1 MIKGSH
7 IFKTAAALLLTGA
20 LAGCFDVD
28 MQITVV
34 DSETASVKTT
44 TTVPKELISL
54 ADIESGDADF
64 CDSASKITETE
75 DSITCVET
83 HEGTFDEVIPQDSS
97 SDEPQPTIALVA
109 PGQVKVSFPTGT
121 LSEEIGAGAGDA
133 DDEESAQAMQMMK
146 TMFAGHGITMRV
158 VGNKIIDTNM
168 ALSADG
174 KSAELKVMFADLI
187 EGNSDLPAETYA
199 IVELP

>member
-34 DSETASVKTT
+34 DSETASAKIT
-44 TTVPKELISL
+44 TTVPKDLVSL
-54 ADIESGDADF
+54 ADIESGDAEF
-64 CDSASKITETE
+64 CDSASEITETE

-83 HEGTFDEVIPQDSS
+83 HEGKFDEVIPQDSS
-97 SDEPQPTIALVA
+97 SEEPQPTIALVA

-121 LSEEIGAGAGDA
+121 LSEEMGAGAG

-168 ALSADG
+168 TLSADG
-174 KSAELKVMFADLI
+174 KSAELKVMFTDLI
-187 EGNSDLPAETYA
+187 EGTLQLPEESYA
-199 IVELP
+199 VVQLP

>member
-34 DSETASVKTT
+34 DSETASATITT
-44 TTVPKELISL
+44 TLPKDLVSL
-54 ADIESGDADF
+54 DDIKSGDAEF
-64 CDSASKITETE
+64 CDSASEITETE

-83 HEGTFDEVIPQDSS
+83 REGPFDEVIPQDAS

-121 LSEEIGAGAGDA
+121 LSEEMGAGAS

-168 ALSADG
+168 TLSADG
-174 KSAELKVMFADLI
+174 KSAELKVMFTDLI
-187 EGNSDLPAETYA
+187 DGNAELPAESYA
-199 IVELP
+199 VVQLP